1 MQTTLIHALAFLI
14 GFTWGLVIMALIKY
28 LRIKPVN
35 IYIGKDIP
43 VVQET
48 PRKPIFKPKEPK
60 ETEEQ
65 RKQRILLENIER
77 YDGTGKGQ
85 VKI

>member
-1 MQTTLIHALAFLI
+1 MQTLQSI
-14 GFTWGLVIMALIKY
+14 ALIIDSILMIFVILWLGWLTNWVKD
-28 LRIKPVN
+28 LSVGTHTPQAAKTPSKPL
-35 IYIGKDIP
+35 
-43 VVQET
+43 
-48 PRKPIFKPKEPK
+48 FKPKEPK

-65 RKQRILLENIER
+65 RRQRILDENIEN